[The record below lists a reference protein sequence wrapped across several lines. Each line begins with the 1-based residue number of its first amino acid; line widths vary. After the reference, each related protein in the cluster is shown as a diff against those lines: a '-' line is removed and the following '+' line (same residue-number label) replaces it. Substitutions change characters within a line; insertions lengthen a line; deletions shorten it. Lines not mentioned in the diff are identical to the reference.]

1 MKMRIRI
8 IIWGA
13 IFFLVLLQ
21 CPALKVN
28 AAAKTIHNSPYVA
41 FSPDGQAW
49 TFREALCTGSTA
61 GKPDY
66 WYAYGETID
75 TGIASELRSLKEGE
89 HYYIRK
95 RDGVIPVGRWEV
107 IHPYA
112 QCIHWETGR
121 GYHGM
126 NYRLEPCLASYYS
139 GWNAYCADCGQ
150 LVSPGLV
157 YGSKKAISSVC
168 YIDSGLDYYYCCPS
182 CGHLEQ
188 GRVMEHKCSAVSY
201 NMYRVVY
208 DSNSAYMDKS
218 IRGYTP
224 DSRHMYNNETC
235 YEGNEIVPNTR
246 LTLNGYDLSGYT
258 FVGWNTKP
266 DGSGSLYGDG
276 AEILN
281 LSTENYDEA
290 TGKGKVILY
299 AQWEATVSHLRID
312 PNGGSYQ
319 GSQEVMTLRQAY
331 GTTYTLVSDALIPPE
346 GYTVSFECNGG
357 SAFAERKSRK
367 VLKRWKLLQ
376 PSEGIFENDCYRF
389 VGSMNHTDTIQ
400 ASYAEEPIVLPAP
413 HKKDFLF
420 GGWFRN
426 PECTD
431 FVGKGGDDFLPDA
444 DMTLYAKWTD
454 LQFEVQEVYYRDHT
468 LNDWRTAG
476 SIFDA
481 VKDESGK
488 GDNDYATPGDER
500 AVLHATGA
508 VDLWVRQNDNSEK
521 LFRIWM
527 SDETEAGVLNAA
539 YGSMKAAANSEAVN
553 QTVWRKVMDSAA
565 GFVTGADCDY
575 DISYRFENCGISA
588 REYEVQADGLYTLF
602 AAGGQGGD
610 FGANR
615 GGLAG
620 EVSVT
625 VYLQKGERLTVM
637 LGQQGKGRNTPGTEG
652 GYAGG
657 AAGHYGA
664 SGGSA
669 TRVLLTDL
677 SGVTKELIVA
687 AGGGGAD
694 CTGNGQHATDSCV
707 TAENSATY
715 LTNLSA
721 YGLTEDRRLSDSVSA
736 GGGGGG
742 YRNGLAGEVIF
753 HEHAAKPETDGSY
766 AGQLENGTSTCVGWQ
781 WVSGGTHYG
790 HVTIATCIHYDH
802 WGIVNGVCAQGCR
815 MWDATWDLKYQCI
828 ICGKLNSPHVQEL
841 YYYTCDDCGKYL
853 GESNSHEHPGSW
865 CLRCA
870 MDEETTVDAAS
881 SSFGGLTYVDIG
893 DSHYAGK
900 MDYDNQHAGNGYVSI
915 MADTVGFSDSDV
927 MAAVPA
933 RDKAAPD
940 RISNITFDVKNGGAV
955 ISWQQPKGNASAV
968 CFFCESYCRR
978 DDSMEKML
986 TTNILSVKIDTA
998 IAGYYYVCN
1007 EDAGEAEDYLREK
1020 VRSAGFLNAYAAE
1033 DAYTYED
1040 RNAALFSNEIGF
1052 TKDCRLDAGDVGNRG
1067 NRMYDPN
1074 ASYIHIAAV
1083 DVAGNISDTVLV
1095 RSCGAEIPW
1104 EPETD
1109 ILFPSSI
1116 VGGIDRGNILPAG
1129 RERTWYVRAD
1139 GQTPFLL
1146 SYESRLR
1153 GTAREDYQINYQIL
1167 DSRTENGM
1175 TQRYSVEL
1183 PLTVPVTSGG
1193 ALDSREFIRK
1203 SLGEPILEEGAHVEA
1218 SRNDSATAVRFSGA
1232 FVLSDKMN
1240 GQEIVV
1246 TPVAGADYKD
1256 GTMYSDWAQDCL
1268 HSLTLIADGEGPV
1281 VSGLDALEDRC
1292 VIDRT
1297 TEEIEL
1303 KISAEDLL
1311 SGVEEFYVKVTNA
1324 DNYCERIFMAENGF
1338 VTLDITEDDPLFAG
1352 DFTVTVYARDGV
1364 GNVTQQSRQ
1373 VTEFALETRIER
1385 ILEPHAPAFKGGE
1398 SGILTV
1404 ITYGYA
1410 DRVEIVF
1417 PEEMTALRPEL
1428 NQTIDYRDQR
1438 LYRQESWVQF
1448 MVPLYTP
1455 AGLSYE
1461 VTVRAYKEGR
1471 KLEDHPALS
1480 TMEIEGNV
1488 LDEMRTRLR

>member
-1 MKMRIRI
+1 MRKTKLF
-8 IIWGA
+8 WGA

-21 CPALKVN
+21 CPTLEVN
-28 AAAKTIHNSPYVA
+28 AAEKTIYNSPYVA

-49 TFREALCTGSTA
+49 TFREALHTGSTV

-66 WYAYGETID
+66 WYARGETID
-75 TGIASELRSLKEGE
+75 TGIASGLRSLEEGE
-89 HYYIRK
+89 HYYARK

-107 IHPYA
+107 RYPYA
-112 QCIHWETGR
+112 QCIHREIYKGF
-121 GYHGM
+121 HGID
-126 NYRLEPCLASYYS
+126 YRSEHCLASYYS

-150 LVSPGLV
+150 PVTPALI
-157 YGSKKAISSVC
+157 YGSKKAISSVW
-168 YIDSGLDYYYCCPS
+168 YIDSGLDHYYCCPS
-182 CGHLEQ
+182 CEHLEQ
-188 GRVMEHKCSAVSY
+188 GIAIEHMCRAVSY

-208 DSNSAYMDKS
+208 DSNSAYMDKK
-218 IRGYTP
+218 IWGYMP

-235 YEGNEIVPNTR
+235 YEGIEIVPNTR
-246 LTLNGYDLSGYT
+246 LTLNGYDLDGHT

-266 DGSGSLYGDG
+266 DGSGSFYEDG
-276 AEILN
+276 AEICN

-299 AQWEATVSHLRID
+299 AQWEATVSNLRID
-312 PNGGSYQ
+312 PNGGSYL
-319 GSQEVMTLRQAY
+319 GSQEVMAIRQAY
-331 GTTYTLVSDALIPPE
+331 GTTYALVSNALIPPE

-357 SAFAERKSRK
+357 SVFAERKCRK
-367 VLKRWKLLQ
+367 ILKRWKLLQ
-376 PSEGIFENDCYRF
+376 PSEGTFENDCYRF

-400 ASYAEEPIVLPAP
+400 ASYTVEPIVLPTP
-413 HKKDFLF
+413 CKKDFSF

-431 FVGKGGDDFLPDA
+431 FVGKGGDAFLPDA
-444 DMTLYAKWTD
+444 DTTLYAKWTE
-454 LQFEVQEVYYRDHT
+454 LQFEVQEVYYRDHA

-488 GDNDYATPGDER
+488 GDNAYATPSDER

-508 VDLWVRQNDNSEK
+508 VDLRVRQNDNSEK

-527 SDETEAGVLNAA
+527 SDETEADVLNAA
-539 YGSMKAAANSEAVN
+539 YGNIKAAENSEAVT
-553 QTVWRKVMDSAA
+553 QTVWRKVLDSAA
-565 GFVTGADCDY
+565 GFVTGDDRVY
-575 DISYRFENCGISA
+575 NVSYQFETCGTSA
-588 REYEVQADGLYTLF
+588 QVYEVQADGIYTLF

-615 GGLAG
+615 GGLGG
-620 EVSVT
+620 EATVSL
-625 VYLQKGERLTVM
+625 YLRKGERLTVM
-637 LGQQGKGRNTPGTEG
+637 LGQQGKGRNAPETEG

-657 AAGHYGA
+657 AAGSYGA

-669 TRVLLTDL
+669 TRVLVTDL
-677 SGVTKELIVA
+677 AGVTKELVVA

-694 CTGNGQHATDSCV
+694 CTGNGQHATDGC
-707 TAENSATY
+707 ATTETPAAY
-715 LTNLSA
+715 LADLSA
-721 YGLTEDRRLSDSVSA
+721 YGLTEDRQLSDSVSA

-742 YRNGLAGEVIF
+742 YRNGMAGEVIF
-753 HEHAAKPETDGSY
+753 HEHTAEPGADGSY

-790 HVTIATCIHYDH
+790 RVTNASCIHYDH
-802 WGIVNGVCAQGCR
+802 WDIVNGVCAQGCR
-815 MWDATWDLKYQCI
+815 MWDASWDLKYKCI
-828 ICGKLNSPHVQEL
+828 ICGKQNSPHVREIYL
-841 YYYTCDDCGKYL
+841 YTCNDCGEDL
-853 GESNSHEHPGSW
+853 GESNSHKHPAFW
-865 CLRCA
+865 RLRCEKSA
-870 MDEETTVDAAS
+870 GTTVDAAT
-881 SSFGGLTYVDIG
+881 SSFGGLSYVDTRDG
-893 DSHYAGK
+893 HYAGNL
-900 MDYDNQHAGNGYVSI
+900 DYDNHHAGNGYVSI
-915 MADTVGFSDSDV
+915 MADMVGFSDSDV

-940 RISNITFDVKNGGAV
+940 RISNIAFDVKNGGAV
-955 ISWQQPKGNASAV
+955 VSWQEPKGNASGV
-968 CFFCESYCRR
+968 YFFCESYCRSGG
-978 DDSMEKML
+978 SMEKML
-986 TTNILSVKIDTA
+986 TTNILSAKVDTA

-1007 EDAGEAEDYLREK
+1007 EDAGDAEDYLREK
-1020 VRSAGFLNAYAAE
+1020 VRSVGLSDANTAK

-1040 RNAALFSNEIGF
+1040 RNAALLSNEIGF
-1052 TKDCRLDAGDVGNRG
+1052 TKDCRLDAEDVGNRG

-1083 DVAGNISDTVLV
+1083 DVAGNVSDTVLV
-1095 RSCGAEIPW
+1095 RTCGAEIPW

-1109 ILFPSSI
+1109 TLFPSS
-1116 VGGIDRGNILPAG
+1116 VVSGVDGRNILPAD

-1139 GQTPFLL
+1139 GQTHFLL
-1146 SYESRLR
+1146 SYESWLR
-1153 GTAREDYQINYQIL
+1153 GSAREDYQINYQIL
-1167 DSRTENGM
+1167 DARTESGM
-1175 TQRYSVEL
+1175 SQRYSVEL

-1193 ALDSREFIRK
+1193 VLDNREFIKK
-1203 SLGEPILEEGAHVEA
+1203 SLGDPILGEGAYVEV
-1218 SRNDSATAVRFSGA
+1218 SRDDGATAVSFSGA
-1232 FVLSDKMN
+1232 FVLSEKMN

-1246 TPVAGADYKD
+1246 TPVAGADHKD

-1281 VSGLDALEDRC
+1281 VSGLDLLEDRR

-1297 TEEIEL
+1297 AEEVEL
-1303 KISAEDLL
+1303 KISAEDNL
-1311 SGVEEFYVKVTNA
+1311 SGVEEFYVKVTNT
-1324 DNYCERIFMAENGF
+1324 DNYSEQIFAAENGF

-1352 DFTVTVYARDGV
+1352 DFTLTVYARDGV
-1364 GNVTQQSRQ
+1364 GNVTQESRR
-1373 VTEFALETRIER
+1373 VTEFALETGIER

-1417 PEEMTALRPEL
+1417 PEEMTALKPDL
-1428 NQTIDYRDQR
+1428 NQVIDYRWQR
-1438 LYRQESWVQF
+1438 LYRQESKVQF

-1455 AGLSYE
+1455 AGLSYK

-1471 KLEDHPALS
+1471 KLEEHPALS

>member
-1 MKMRIRI
+1 MRKIL
-8 IIWGA
+8 WGA

-21 CPALKVN
+21 CPTLTVN
-28 AAAKTIHNSPYVA
+28 AAAKTLYNSPYVT
-41 FSPDGQAW
+41 FSPDGRAW
-49 TFREALCTGSTA
+49 TFRETLCTGSTA
-61 GKPDY
+61 GKPNY
-66 WYAYGETID
+66 WYAYGEKIN
-75 TGIASELRSLKEGE
+75 TGIASGLRSLEEGE
-89 HYYIRK
+89 HYYAKK
-95 RDGVIPVGRWEV
+95 RNGVIPVGSWEV
-107 IHPYA
+107 RHSYA
-112 QCIHWETGR
+112 QCIHREAPAKF
-121 GYHGM
+121 HGIDH
-126 NYRLEPCLASYYS
+126 RSEPCMASYYS
-139 GWNAYCADCGQ
+139 GWIANCADCGQ
-150 LVSPGLV
+150 PVAPVLV
-157 YGSKKAISSVC
+157 YGSKEAISSVC
-168 YIDSGLDYYYCCPS
+168 YIDSSLDHYYCCPT
-182 CGHLEQ
+182 CGNLEQ
-188 GRVMEHKCSAVSY
+188 GRTIEHKCSEISY
-201 NMYRVVY
+201 NMYKVVY
-208 DSNSAYMDKS
+208 DSNRAYMGKE
-218 IRGYTP
+218 IGGYMP

-235 YEGNEIVPNTR
+235 YEGTEIVPNTR

-266 DGSGSLYGDG
+266 DGSGSFYEDG
-276 AEILN
+276 AEICN
-281 LSTENYDEA
+281 LSTENYDES

-299 AQWEATVSHLRID
+299 AQWEVTVSNLRID
-312 PNGGSYQ
+312 PNGGNYL
-319 GSQEVMTLRQAY
+319 GSREVTTLSQAY
-331 GTTYTLVSDALIPPE
+331 GTTYALVSDALIPPE

-357 SAFAERKSRK
+357 NAFAERQSRK

-376 PSEGIFENDCYRF
+376 PSEGLFENDYYRF

-400 ASYAEEPIVLPAP
+400 ATYAVEPIVLPTP
-413 HKKDFLF
+413 CKNGLLF

-431 FVGKGGDDFLPDA
+431 FVGKGGDVFLPDA
-444 DMTLYAKWTD
+444 DTTLYAKWTD
-454 LQFEVQEVYYRDHT
+454 LQFEVQEVYYRDHN
-468 LNDWRTAG
+468 LNGWRTAG
-476 SIFDA
+476 SIYGA
-481 VKDESGK
+481 VKNESGK
-488 GDNDYATPGDER
+488 GDNAYATPGDER

-508 VDLWVRQNDNSEK
+508 VDLRVSQNDNSEK
-521 LFRIWM
+521 IFRIWM

-539 YGSMKAAANSEAVN
+539 YGSMKAAENSEAIT
-553 QTVWRKVMDSAA
+553 QTVWRKVTDSAA
-565 GFVTGADCDY
+565 GFVTGNDSDY
-575 DISYRFENCGISA
+575 DVSYQFETCGISA
-588 REYEVQADGLYTLF
+588 QEYKVQADGLYTLF

-610 FGANR
+610 FDTNR
-615 GGLAG
+615 GGLGG

-625 VYLQKGERLTVM
+625 VYLRKGEKLTVM
-637 LGQQGKGRNTPGTEG
+637 LGQQGKGRNEPGAEG

-677 SGVTKELIVA
+677 SGETKELIVA

-694 CTGNGQHATDSCV
+694 CTGNGQHATDGCA
-707 TAENSATY
+707 TAEDPSAY
-715 LTNLSA
+715 LADLSA
-721 YGLTEDRRLSDSVSA
+721 YGLAEDRQLSDSDSA

-742 YRNGLAGEVIF
+742 YRNGMAGEVIF
-753 HEHAAKPETDGSY
+753 HEHAAEPETDGSY
-766 AGQLENGTSTCVGWQ
+766 TGQLENGTSTCVGWQ

-790 HVTIATCIHYDH
+790 HVTSTSCIHYGH
-802 WGIVNGVCAQGCR
+802 WDIVNGVCAQDCR
-815 MWDATWDLKYQCI
+815 MWDASWHLEVLCS
-828 ICGKLNSPHVQEL
+828 ICGKQNSPHVREIYL
-841 YYYTCDDCGKYL
+841 YTCDDCGEDL
-853 GESNSHEHPGSW
+853 GESGSHEHPAFW
-865 CLRCA
+865 CLRCEKNA
-870 MDEETTVDAAS
+870 GTTVDAAS
-881 SSFGGLTYVDIG
+881 SSFGGLSFVDTG
-893 DSHYAGK
+893 DSHYAGN

-915 MADTVGFSDSDV
+915 MANTVGFSDSDV

-933 RDKAAPD
+933 RDKAEPD
-940 RISNITFDVKNGGAV
+940 KISDITFDVKNGGAV
-955 ISWQQPKGNASAV
+955 ISWQEPKGNASVV
-968 CFFCESYCRR
+968 CFFCESYCRSGS
-978 DDSMEKML
+978 SMEKIL
-986 TTNILSVKIDTA
+986 TTNILSAKVDTA
-998 IAGYYYVCN
+998 IAGYYYICN
-1007 EDAGEAEDYLREK
+1007 EDAGDTEDYLREK
-1020 VRSAGFLNAYAAE
+1020 VMSAGFSNVCAAE

-1052 TKDCRLDAGDVGNRG
+1052 TKDCRLDAEDVGNRG

-1109 ILFPSSI
+1109 TLFLSS
-1116 VGGIDRGNILPAG
+1116 VVSGVDRENILPAG

-1167 DSRTENGM
+1167 DARTENGM

-1193 ALDSREFIRK
+1193 VLDTREFIRK
-1203 SLGEPILEEGAHVEA
+1203 SLGESILEEGAYVEV
-1218 SRNDSATAVRFSGA
+1218 SRDDGATAVSFSGA
-1232 FVLSDKMN
+1232 FVLSKKMN

-1268 HSLTLIADGEGPV
+1268 HSLILIADGEGPV
-1281 VSGLDALEDRC
+1281 VGGLDALEDRR

-1297 TEEIEL
+1297 VEEIEL
-1303 KISAEDLL
+1303 KISAEDYL
-1311 SGVEEFYVKVTNA
+1311 SGVEEFYVKVTNT
-1324 DNYCERIFMAENGF
+1324 DNYSERIFMAENGF

-1373 VTEFALETRIER
+1373 VTEFALETGIER

-1417 PEEMTALRPEL
+1417 PEEMTALRPDL
-1428 NQTIDYRDQR
+1428 NQIIDYTGQR
-1438 LYRQESWVQF
+1438 FYRQESKIQF

-1461 VTVRAYKEGR
+1461 VIVRAYKEGR
-1471 KLEDHPALS
+1471 KLEEHPALS
-1480 TMEIEGNV
+1480 TMEIERNV

>member
-1 MKMRIRI
+1 MRIKI
-8 IIWGA
+8 ILWGA
-13 IFFLVLLQ
+13 VLFLVLLH
-21 CPALKVN
+21 CPALTVS
-28 AAAKTIHNSPYVA
+28 AAAKTIYNSPYVA

-49 TFREALCTGSTA
+49 TFQEALSTGSTA

-66 WYAYGETID
+66 WYARGETID
-75 TGIASELRSLKEGE
+75 TGIASGLRSPEEGE
-89 HYYIRK
+89 HYYSKK

-107 IHPYA
+107 KHPYA
-112 QCIHWETGR
+112 QCIHPEKDWRFHGI
-121 GYHGM
+121 GY
-126 NYRLEPCLASYYS
+126 RADCCQASYYS
-139 GWNAYCADCGQ
+139 GWFAYCADCGQ
-150 LVSPGLV
+150 PVAPVLI
-157 YGSKKAISSVC
+157 YGSKKAVSSVS
-168 YIDSGLDYYYCCPS
+168 YIDCDLDHYYCCPT
-182 CGHLEQ
+182 CGHIEQ
-188 GRVMEHKCSAVSY
+188 GSVMEHKCRAVSY

-208 DSNSAYMDKS
+208 DSNGAYMNKK
-218 IRGYTP
+218 IRGYMP
-224 DSRHMYNNETC
+224 DSRHMYNNETY

-246 LTLNGYDLSGYT
+246 LTLNGYDLDGYT

-266 DGSGSLYGDG
+266 DGSGSFYGDG
-276 AEILN
+276 AEIFN
-281 LSTENYDEA
+281 LSTENYDET

-299 AQWEATVSHLRID
+299 AQWEATVSNLRID
-312 PNGGSYQ
+312 PNGGNYQ
-319 GSQEVMTLRQAY
+319 GLQEVMTVRQAY
-331 GTTYTLVSDALIPPE
+331 GTTYALVSDALIPPE

-357 SAFAERKSRK
+357 SAFEERKCRK
-367 VLKRWKLLQ
+367 ILKRWKLLQ
-376 PSEGIFENDCYRF
+376 PSEGTFENDCYRF

-400 ASYAEEPIVLPAP
+400 ATYAVEPIVLPTP
-413 HKKDFLF
+413 CKQDFSF

-444 DMTLYAKWTD
+444 DTTLYAKWTE

-481 VKDESGK
+481 VKDEFGK
-488 GDNDYATPGDER
+488 GDNAYAVPGDER

-508 VDLWVRQNDNSEK
+508 ADLRICQDDNSEK
-521 LFRIWM
+521 LFRVWM
-527 SDETEAGVLNAA
+527 SEESESGVLNAA
-539 YGSMKAAANSEAVN
+539 YGSMKEAESSETVT
-553 QTVWRKVMDSAA
+553 QTVWKKVMDSAA
-565 GFVTGADCDY
+565 GFVTGNDCDY
-575 DISYRFENCGISA
+575 NVSYQFETCGASA
-588 REYEVQADGLYTLF
+588 QVYEVQADGIYTLF

-615 GGLAG
+615 GGLGG
-620 EVSVT
+620 EATVSL
-625 VYLQKGERLTVM
+625 YLRKGERVTVM
-637 LGQQGKGRNTPGTEG
+637 LGQQGKGRNAPGTEG

-657 AAGHYGA
+657 AAGYYGA

-669 TRVLLTDL
+669 TRVLVTDL
-677 SGVTKELIVA
+677 AGMTKELIVA

-694 CTGNGQHATDSCV
+694 CTGNGQHATDGCA
-707 TAENSATY
+707 TTENPAAY
-715 LTNLSA
+715 LADLSA
-721 YGLTEDRRLSDSVSA
+721 YGLTEDRQLSDSVSA

-742 YRNGLAGEVIF
+742 YRNGMAGEVIF
-753 HEHAAKPETDGSY
+753 HEHAAEPEADGSY

-781 WVSGGTHYG
+781 WTVGGTHYG
-790 HVTIATCIHYDH
+790 HLTSVSCVHYDH

-815 MWDATWDLKYQCI
+815 MWDTSWQPNIPCSV
-828 ICGKLNSPHVQEL
+828 CGRRDTPHARKVCE
-841 YYYTCDDCGKYL
+841 YTCNDCGEYL
-853 GESNSHEHPGSW
+853 GESDSHEHPSFW
-865 CLRCA
+865 RLRCTKSVG
-870 MDEETTVDAAS
+870 TTVDAAS
-881 SSFGGLTYVDIG
+881 SSFGGLSYVDTRDG
-893 DSHYAGK
+893 HYVGNVS
-900 MDYDNQHAGNGYVSI
+900 YDNHHVGNGYVSI

-933 RDKAAPD
+933 RDKAEPD
-940 RISNITFDVKNGGAV
+940 RISNITFDAKNGEAV
-955 ISWQQPKGNASAV
+955 ISWQEPKGNASIV
-968 CFFCESYCRR
+968 YFFCESYCRR
-978 DDSMEKML
+978 GDLMEKIL
-986 TTNILSVKIDTA
+986 TTNILSVKVDTA

-1007 EDAGEAEDYLREK
+1007 EDAGDTEDYLRKK
-1020 VRSAGFLNAYAAE
+1020 VMSGGFSDANTAE

-1052 TKDCRLDAGDVGNRG
+1052 TKDCRLDAEDVGNRG

-1109 ILFPSSI
+1109 TLFPSS
-1116 VGGIDRGNILPAG
+1116 VVSGVDGGNILPTD

-1146 SYESRLR
+1146 SFESRLR
-1153 GTAREDYQINYQIL
+1153 GAAREDYQINYQIL
-1167 DSRTENGM
+1167 DSRTENGT

-1183 PLTVPVTSGG
+1183 PLTVPVTSDG
-1193 ALDSREFIRK
+1193 ALDSKEFIRK
-1203 SLGEPILEEGAHVEA
+1203 SLGDPILEEGAYVEV
-1218 SRNDSATAVRFSGA
+1218 SRDDRATAVSFNGA
-1232 FVLSDKMN
+1232 FVLSEKMN

-1256 GTMYSDWAQDCL
+1256 GTVYSDWTQDCL

-1281 VSGLDALEDRC
+1281 VNGLDALEDRR
-1292 VIDRT
+1292 VIDRIA
-1297 TEEIEL
+1297 EEVEL
-1303 KISAEDLL
+1303 KISAEDSL
-1311 SGVEEFYVKVTNA
+1311 SGVEEFYVKVTNT
-1324 DNYCERIFMAENGF
+1324 DNYSEQIFPAENGF
-1338 VTLDITEDDPLFAG
+1338 VTLDITEEDPLFAG

-1373 VTEFALETRIER
+1373 VTEFALETGIER
-1385 ILEPHAPAFKGGE
+1385 ILEPHAPVFKGGE

-1417 PEEMTALRPEL
+1417 PEEMTALRPDL
-1428 NQTIDYRDQR
+1428 NQIIDYGDQR
-1438 LYRQESWVQF
+1438 LYRQESRVQF

-1455 AGLSYE
+1455 EGLSYE

-1471 KLEDHPALS
+1471 KLEEHPALS
-1480 TMEIEGNV
+1480 TMGIEGNV

>member
-8 IIWGA
+8 ILWGA

-21 CPALKVN
+21 CPTLTVK
-28 AAAKTIHNSPYVA
+28 AAAKTIYSSPYAA

-49 TFREALCTGSTA
+49 TFREALCTGSLA

-75 TGIASELRSLKEGE
+75 TGIASGLRGLEEGE
-89 HYYIRK
+89 HYYAKK
-95 RDGVIPVGRWEV
+95 RAGVIPVGRWEV
-107 IHPYA
+107 RHPYA
-112 QCIHWETGR
+112 QCIHREAYG
-121 GYHGM
+121 GFHGID
-126 NYRLEPCLASYYS
+126 YRLECCLAAYYS
-139 GWNAYCADCGQ
+139 GWFAYCADCGQ
-150 LVSPGLV
+150 PVAPVLV
-157 YGSKKAISSVC
+157 YGSKKAVSSVC
-168 YIDSGLDYYYCCPS
+168 YIDSSLDHYYCCPS

-188 GRVMEHKCSAVSY
+188 GRAMEHKCSEISY
-201 NMYRVVY
+201 NMYKVVY
-208 DSNSAYMDKS
+208 DSNGTYMDKD
-218 IRGYTP
+218 IQGNMP

-235 YEGNEIVPNTR
+235 YEGAEIVPNTR

-266 DGSGSLYGDG
+266 DGSGSFYGDG
-276 AEILN
+276 AEICN
-281 LSTENYDEA
+281 LSTENYDET

-299 AQWEATVSHLRID
+299 AQWEVTESNLRID

-319 GSQEVMTLRQAY
+319 GSREVMTLRLAY
-331 GTTYTLVSDALIPPE
+331 GMTYALVSDALMPPE
-346 GYTVSFECNGG
+346 GYKVSFESNGG
-357 SAFAERKSRK
+357 SPFSERKSRK
-367 VLKRWKLLQ
+367 ILKRWKLLQ

-389 VGSMNHTDTIQ
+389 AGPMNHTDTIQ
-400 ASYAEEPIVLPAP
+400 ATYAVESIMLPVP
-413 HKKDFLF
+413 WKKDFSF

-431 FVGKGGDDFLPDA
+431 FVGKGGDAFLPDA
-444 DMTLYAKWTD
+444 DTTLYAKWTD

-468 LNDWRTAG
+468 LHDWRTAG

-481 VKDESGK
+481 VKDGSGK
-488 GDNDYATPGDER
+488 GDNAYAMPGDER

-508 VDLWVRQNDNSEK
+508 VDLRIFQDDSTEK
-521 LFRIWM
+521 LFRVWM
-527 SDETEAGVLNAA
+527 SEETESGVLNAA
-539 YGSMKAAANSEAVN
+539 YGRMKAAENSEAVT
-553 QTVWRKVMDSAA
+553 QTVWRKLTDSVV
-565 GFVTGADCDY
+565 GFVTGDGCEY
-575 DISYRFENCGISA
+575 NVSCQFESCGTSA
-588 REYEVQADGLYTLF
+588 QVYEVQADGFYTLF
-602 AAGGQGGD
+602 AAGGQGGS

-615 GGLAG
+615 GGLGG
-620 EVSVT
+620 EATVSL
-625 VYLQKGERLTVM
+625 YLRKGERLTVM
-637 LGQQGKGRNTPGTEG
+637 LGQQGKGRNAPGTEG

-657 AAGHYGA
+657 AAGHCGA

-694 CTGNGQHATDSCV
+694 CTGNGQHATDGCA
-707 TAENSATY
+707 TAENQAVY
-715 LTNLSA
+715 LADLSA
-721 YGLTEDRRLSDSVSA
+721 HGLVEDRRLSDSVSA

-742 YRNGLAGEVIF
+742 YRNGMAGEVIF
-753 HEHAAKPETDGSY
+753 HEHAAEPETDGSY

-781 WVSGGTHYG
+781 WISGGTHYG
-790 HVTIATCIHYDH
+790 HVIFASCIHYGH
-802 WGIVNGVCAQGCR
+802 WDIVNGVCAQDCR
-815 MWDATWDLKYQCI
+815 MWDASWQLKALCHV
-828 ICGKLNSPHVQEL
+828 CGRQNSPHVREI
-841 YYYTCDDCGKYL
+841 YHYTCDDCGEYL
-853 GESNSHEHPGSW
+853 GESNSHEHPEFW
-865 CLRCA
+865 CLRCTKDA
-870 MDEETTVDAAS
+870 GTTVDAAS
-881 SSFGGLTYVDIG
+881 SSFGGLSYMDTG
-893 DSHYAGK
+893 DSHYAGNIN
-900 MDYDNQHAGNGYVSI
+900 YDNQHAGNGYVSI

-933 RDKAAPD
+933 RDKAEPD
-940 RISNITFDVKNGGAV
+940 RISDIAFDVKNGRAV
-955 ISWQQPKGNASAV
+955 ISWQEPKGNASVAY
-968 CFFCESYCRR
+968 FFCESYCRR
-978 DDSMEKML
+978 DDSVEKIL
-986 TTNILSVKIDTA
+986 TTNILSANIDTA

-1007 EDAGEAEDYLREK
+1007 EDAGNAKDYLREK
-1020 VRSAGFLNAYAAE
+1020 VRAVGFSDAYAAE
-1033 DAYTYED
+1033 EAYTYED

-1052 TKDCRLDAGDVGNRG
+1052 TKDCRLDAEDAGNRG

-1095 RSCGAEIPW
+1095 RSCGAGIPW

-1109 ILFPSSI
+1109 TLFLSS
-1116 VGGIDRGNILPAG
+1116 VVSGVDRGNIFPAD

-1153 GTAREDYQINYQIL
+1153 GAAREDYQINYQIL
-1167 DSRTENGM
+1167 DARAENGM

-1183 PLTVPVTSGG
+1183 PLTVPVTYGG
-1193 ALDSREFIRK
+1193 ALDNREFIRK
-1203 SLGEPILEEGAHVEA
+1203 SLGEPILEDGAFVEA
-1218 SRNDSATAVRFSGA
+1218 SRDDRATAVRFSGA
-1232 FVLSDKMN
+1232 FVLSEKMN

-1246 TPVAGADYKD
+1246 TPVAGADHKE
-1256 GTMYSDWAQDCL
+1256 GTVYSDWAQDCL

-1281 VSGLDALEDRC
+1281 VIGLDALEDRR

-1297 TEEIEL
+1297 AEEIEL
-1303 KISAEDLL
+1303 KISAEDNL
-1311 SGVEEFYVKVTNA
+1311 SGVEEFYVKVTNT
-1324 DNYCERIFMAENGF
+1324 DNFIEQIFIAENGF

-1352 DFTVTVYARDGV
+1352 DFTVTVYASDGV

-1373 VTEFALETRIER
+1373 VTEFALEAGIER

-1417 PEEMTALRPEL
+1417 PEEMTALRPDL
-1428 NQTIDYRDQR
+1428 NQTIDYTGQR
-1438 LYRQESWVQF
+1438 LYRQESQVQF
-1448 MVPLYTP
+1448 MVPLYMP
-1455 AGLSYE
+1455 GGLSYE

-1471 KLEDHPALS
+1471 KLEEHPALS
-1480 TMEIEGNV
+1480 TMKIEGNV

>member
-8 IIWGA
+8 IIWGS
-13 IFFLVLLQ
+13 IFFLVLLR
-21 CPALKVN
+21 CPALTVN
-28 AAAKTIHNSPYVA
+28 AAAKTIHNSPYVD

-75 TGIASELRSLKEGE
+75 TGIASSLRSLKEGE
-89 HYYIRK
+89 HYYAK
-95 RDGVIPVGRWEV
+95 MRDGVIPVGKWEV
-107 IHPYA
+107 RHPYA
-112 QCIHWETGR
+112 QCIHR
-121 GYHGM
+121 GV
-126 NYRLEPCLASYYS
+126 YREFHNIDRRAEPCMASYYS
-139 GWNAYCADCGQ
+139 GWYAYCADCGQ
-150 LVSPGLV
+150 PVAHMLI
-157 YGSKKAISSVC
+157 YGSKDAVSSVC
-168 YIDSGLDYYYCCPS
+168 YIDSDFDHYYRCPS

-188 GRVMEHKCSAVSY
+188 GSVVEHKCSDISY
-201 NMYRVVY
+201 NMYKVVY
-208 DSNSAYMDKS
+208 DSNSAYMREN
-218 IRGYTP
+218 IRGHMS

-235 YEGNEIVPNTR
+235 YEGVEIVPNTR

-266 DGSGSLYGDG
+266 DGSGSFYGDG
-276 AEILN
+276 AEIFN
-281 LSTENYDEA
+281 LSTENYDET

-299 AQWEATVSHLRID
+299 AQWEATVSDLRID

-331 GTTYTLVSDALIPPE
+331 GTTYVLGSDALIPPV

-357 SAFAERKSRK
+357 SAYAERKSRK
-367 VLKRWKLLQ
+367 ILKRWKLLQ
-376 PSEGIFENDCYRF
+376 PSEGKFENDRYWF
-389 VGSMNHTDTIQ
+389 TGSMNHTDTIQ
-400 ASYAEEPIVLPAP
+400 ATYAVEPIVLPTP
-413 HKKDFLF
+413 FKKDFLF

-431 FVGKGGDDFLPDA
+431 FVGKGGDYFLPDA
-444 DMTLYAKWTD
+444 DTTLYAKWTD
-454 LQFEVQEVYYRDHT
+454 LQFEVQEVYYRDHA

-476 SIFDA
+476 SIYGA

-488 GDNDYATPGDER
+488 GDNAYAAPGDER

-508 VDLWVRQNDNSEK
+508 VDLRVYQNDNSEK

-527 SDETEAGVLNAA
+527 SDETEAGVLNTA
-539 YGSMKAAANSEAVN
+539 YGSMKAAENSESVT

-565 GFVTGADCDY
+565 GFVTGDECDY
-575 DISYRFENCGISA
+575 NVSYQFETCGISA
-588 REYEVQADGLYTLF
+588 QEYEVQADGLYTLY

-610 FGANR
+610 FDANR
-615 GGLAG
+615 GGFGG

-625 VYLQKGERLTVM
+625 VYLRKGERLTIM

-694 CTGNGQHATDSCV
+694 CTGNGQHATDGCA
-707 TAENSATY
+707 TAETQAAY
-715 LTNLSA
+715 LADLSA
-721 YGLTEDRRLSDSVSA
+721 RGLAENRQLSGSVSA

-742 YRNGLAGEVIF
+742 YRNGMAGEVIF
-753 HEHAAKPETDGSY
+753 HEHAAEPETDGSY

-790 HVTIATCIHYDH
+790 HVTSASCIHYDH
-802 WGIVNGVCAQGCR
+802 WDVINGVCAQACR
-815 MWDATWDLKYQCI
+815 MWDASWHMKARCQ
-828 ICGKLNSPHVQEL
+828 ICGKQNSPHIREI
-841 YYYTCDDCGKYL
+841 YHYTCDDCGEAL
-853 GESNSHEHPGSW
+853 GENNSHKHPAFW
-865 CLRCA
+865 RLRCEKNA
-870 MDEETTVDAAS
+870 GTTVDAAS
-881 SSFGGLTYVDIG
+881 SSFGGLSYVDTG
-893 DSHYAGK
+893 DSHYAGN
-900 MDYDNQHAGNGYVSI
+900 MDYDNQNAGNGYVSI

-933 RDKAAPD
+933 RDQAAPD
-940 RISNITFDVKNGGAV
+940 RISNISFDVKNGGTV
-955 ISWQQPKGNASAV
+955 ISWQEPKGNASAV
-968 CFFCESYCRR
+968 CFFCESYYRKN
-978 DDSMEKML
+978 DSVEKVL

-1007 EDAGEAEDYLREK
+1007 EDAGDAEDYLREK
-1020 VRSAGFLNAYAAE
+1020 VRTVGFSDTYAAE

-1040 RNAALFSNEIGF
+1040 QNAAMLSNEIGF
-1052 TKDCRLDAGDVGNRG
+1052 TKDCRLDAEDVGSRG

-1095 RSCGAEIPW
+1095 RTYGAEIPW

-1109 ILFPSSI
+1109 TLFLSS
-1116 VGGIDRGNILPAG
+1116 VVSGVDRGNILPAG

-1139 GQTPFLL
+1139 GLTPFLL

-1153 GTAREDYQINYQIL
+1153 GTAREDYQINHQIL
-1167 DSRTENGM
+1167 DSRTGNDM

-1203 SLGEPILEEGAHVEA
+1203 SLGDPILEEGAYVEV
-1218 SRNDSATAVRFSGA
+1218 SRDDGSTAVSFSGA
-1232 FVLSDKMN
+1232 FVLSEKRN

-1246 TPVAGADYKD
+1246 TPVAGADHKD

-1292 VIDRT
+1292 VIDRAA
-1297 TEEIEL
+1297 EEIEL
-1303 KISAEDLL
+1303 KIFAEDNL
-1311 SGVEEFYVKVTNA
+1311 SGVEEFYVKVTNT
-1324 DNYCERIFMAENGF
+1324 DNYSECNFVAENGL
-1338 VTLDITEDDPLFAG
+1338 VVLDITEDDPLFAG

-1373 VTEFALETRIER
+1373 VTEFALETGIER

-1417 PEEMTALRPEL
+1417 PEEMTALKPDL
-1428 NQTIDYRDQR
+1428 NQVIDYRGQR
-1438 LYRQESWVQF
+1438 LYRQESKVQF

-1455 AGLSYE
+1455 GGLSYE

-1471 KLEDHPALS
+1471 KLEEHPALS
-1480 TMEIEGNV
+1480 TMEIAGNV